1 MTFMALLIV
10 LLLILVSLDLLFDPL
25 KIDSLTFFVP
35 LFWQPLAL
43 AYLWEGE
50 FVIYLQN
57 CLDIIH
63 TREGCFMFVLVAVW
77 CLEPRTAA
85 LVVVVVVVVALLLQ
99 HLDLPVWPMES
110 QRFSSPGKGPLSC
123 CY

>member
-1 MTFMALLIV
+1 MTFMALLLI

-25 KIDSLTFFVP
+25 KIDGLTFFLP

-77 CLEPRTAA
+77 CLETRTAA
-85 LVVVVVVVVALLLQ
+85 LVVVVVVALLLQ
-99 HLDLPVWPMES
+99 HLGLPVWPMES
-110 QRFSSPGKGPLSC
+110 QRFSSPGKGPPSC
-123 CY
+123 SY